1 MNSRQNSNRI
11 SEFSLIGKYFAPF
24 VGNGSF
30 GLQDDAA
37 EIVPSK
43 GMSLVIT
50 QDAIAE
56 GIHFFA
62 DDGPMLIAQKA
73 LRVNLSDL
81 AAKGATPKYI
91 SLALG
96 LGKSWSEEWVA
107 DFAKGLREDC
117 TAFSVQLTGGDTFTT
132 DAGFVISITAIGELP
147 TGQYV
152 SRLEAKPGDVLYVT
166 GYIGDGALGLL
177 ARQNKLDGLGN
188 EDRTYLIDRYLLPQP
203 RIEISPAILKFA
215 TASMDISD
223 GLVGDLEKLC
233 NASEV
238 SANIDVK
245 NIPFS
250 TTSMR
255 LVESESNSLNTVL
268 TGGDDYE
275 ILITINPADCEAFE
289 DAVSSMSFSVK
300 RIGTI
305 SGGQGVKVFDTD
317 GQVIEFNKTSYDH
330 SGENH

>member
-1 MNSRQNSNRI
+1 MNSRRNSNRI
-11 SEFSLIGKYFAPF
+11 SEFSLIKKYFAPLA
-24 VGNGSF
+24 GNGSF
-30 GLQDDAA
+30 DLQDDAA
-37 EIVPSK
+37 EIVPSI

-56 GIHFFA
+56 DIHFFV
-62 DDGPMLIAQKA
+62 DDGPKLIAQKA

-107 DFAKGLREDC
+107 EFAKSLHQDC
-117 TAFSVQLTGGDTFTT
+117 IAFGVQLTGGDTFTT
-132 DAGFVISITAIGELP
+132 GEGFVISITAIGELP
-147 TGQYV
+147 SGQYV
-152 SRLEAKPGDVLYVT
+152 SRLGARLEDAIYVT

-188 EDRTYLIDRYLLPQP
+188 EDKTYLVDRYLLPQP
-203 RIEISPAILKFA
+203 RTEISSSILKFA

-233 NASEV
+233 NASDV
-238 SANIDVK
+238 LASIDVR

-250 TTSMR
+250 TAT
-255 LVESESNSLNTVL
+255 LPILESESNSLKTAL

-275 ILITINPADCEAFE
+275 ILLTVNPADCAAFE
-289 DAVSSMSFSVK
+289 NAVSSMSFPVK

-305 SGGQGVKVFDTD
+305 SSGQGVKVFDTD